1 MKMNEIVAAVLE
13 STKTPGG
20 NRFTQVMLAEEL
32 TKKYGKK
39 VTPAALNDRFKNENM
54 KVNTALEML
63 DILGYDI
70 VVVPREKGR
79 DTYDVSR
86 GDLRER

>member
-1 MKMNEIVAAVLE
+1 MKINEIVAAVLE

-20 NRFTQVMLAEEL
+20 NKFTQVMLAEAL
-32 TKKYGKK
+32 TEKHGKK
-39 VTPAALNDRFKNENM
+39 VSPAALSDRFKNENM

-79 DTYDVSR
+79 ETYEVEL
-86 GDLRER
+86 GGKRER

>member
-1 MKMNEIVAAVLE
+1 MKINEIVAAVLE

-20 NRFTQVMLAEEL
+20 NKYTQVMLAEAL
-32 TKKYGKK
+32 TEKYGKK
-39 VTPAALNDRFKNENM
+39 TTAAAVWDRLKNENM

-79 DTYDVSR
+79 ETYEVEL
-86 GDLRER
+86 GGKRER

>member
-1 MKMNEIVAAVLE
+1 
-13 STKTPGG
+13 
-20 NRFTQVMLAEEL
+20 
-32 TKKYGKK
+32 
-39 VTPAALNDRFKNENM
+39 M

-79 DTYDVSR
+79 DRYDVER
-86 GDLRER
+86 GSLRER

>member
-1 MKMNEIVAAVLE
+1 MKINEIVATVLE
-13 STKTPGG
+13 NTMTKGG
-20 NRFTQVMLAEEL
+20 GKFTQVMLAAEL
-32 TKKYGKK
+32 TEKYGKK
-39 VTPAALNDRFKNENM
+39 VSPAAVNDRLRNENM

-79 DTYDVSR
+79 EKYEVER
-86 GDLRER
+86 GSLRER

>member
-1 MKMNEIVAAVLE
+1 MKINEIVAAVIE
-13 STKTPGG
+13 NTKTPGG
-20 NRFTQVMLAEEL
+20 NKFTQVMLADAL
-32 TKKYGKK
+32 TEKYGKK
-39 VTPAALNDRFKNENM
+39 VGPAAVNDRLRNENM

-79 DTYDVSR
+79 EKYEVER
-86 GDLRER
+86 GSLRER